1 MTHVLHLL
9 DLALIA
15 AGAGTFA
22 AIQSMA
28 PSLGVEVS
36 PINMRDPNEIER
48 AVAAFANNPNSGL
61 IATRS
66 GLALRHRE
74 LIVMLAARHKGDRM
88 KPQHPAGPPMTLG
101 NMRPVF
107 VG

>member
-1 MTHVLHLL
+1 
-9 DLALIA
+9 
-15 AGAGTFA
+15 
-22 AIQSMA
+22 MA
-28 PSLGVEVS
+28 PSLGVEVN
-36 PINMRDPNEIER
+36 PINMRDPNELER

-88 KPQHPAGPPMTLG
+88 KPQTPR
-101 NMRPVF
+101 RPGDDARQYASCS
-107 VG
+107 VGGVWKV